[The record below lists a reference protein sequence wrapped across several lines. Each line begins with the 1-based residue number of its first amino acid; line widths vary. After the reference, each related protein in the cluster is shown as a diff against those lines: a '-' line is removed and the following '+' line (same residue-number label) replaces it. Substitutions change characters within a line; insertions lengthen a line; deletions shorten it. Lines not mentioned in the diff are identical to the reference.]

1 MSLRTKLTLWYA
13 VLLLVSLA
21 ATGWV
26 TYYEFVVEPRLV
38 TNAHE
43 DPAWE
48 EAGEVALYAG
58 LPCLLLAM
66 AGGWWLTRRA
76 LNPLQQLT
84 AAAETIHA
92 GNLKQQLA
100 VPTTRDEIATL
111 TSVFNTMTAR
121 LDESFE
127 RIRQFTLNASHELKT
142 PLTIMRS
149 ELETALHNPSASEQE
164 QQRATSLLDEV
175 ERLAHIV
182 DGLTFLTKA
191 DAGLIA
197 FKSEPVALDEIVR
210 DAYAEAQV
218 LVGSQD
224 IRIEL
229 EECDEGVLVGD
240 RHRLRQLLLILTD
253 NAIKYNQPS
262 GALQLGLSRK
272 SHQIELRVSNT
283 GPGLQPHELP
293 RAFDRFFR
301 GQAAEANGSDGCG
314 LGLSIA
320 RSIASAHGAN
330 IEMTSEPGKLT
341 TVTVRFRANTG
352 PPAVG

>member
-1 MSLRTKLTLWYA
+1 VASA
-13 VLLLVSLA
+13 QA
-21 ATGWV
+21 GA
-26 TYYEFVVEPRLV
+26 
-38 TNAHE
+38 

-58 LPCLLLAM
+58 LPCLLLAV

-76 LNPLQQLT
+76 LHPLQQLT
-84 AAAETIHA
+84 AAAQTIHA
-92 GNLKQQLA
+92 GNLKQQLP
-100 VPTTRDEIATL
+100 VPPSNDEIATL
-111 TSVFNTMTAR
+111 TRVFNTMTAR

-149 ELETALHNPSASEQE
+149 ELETALHDGAAPEPE
-164 QQRATSLLDEV
+164 QQRAASLLDEV

-182 DGLTFLTKA
+182 DGLTFLTRA
-191 DAGLIA
+191 DAGLAA
-197 FKSEPVALDEIVR
+197 FKAEPIRVDELVR

-218 LVGSQD
+218 LAGSHD
-224 IRIEL
+224 IQIVLDR
-229 EECDEGVLVGD
+229 CDEGVVVGD

-253 NAIKYNQPS
+253 NAIKYNEAAGVVRLRLSSHPH
-262 GALQLGLSRK
+262 QL
-272 SHQIELRVSNT
+272 ELRVSNN

-320 RSIASAHGAN
+320 RSIASAHGAS
-330 IEMTSEPGKLT
+330 IEMASEPGKLT
-341 TVTVRFRANTG
+341 MVTVRFRADTSS
-352 PPAVG
+352 PALA